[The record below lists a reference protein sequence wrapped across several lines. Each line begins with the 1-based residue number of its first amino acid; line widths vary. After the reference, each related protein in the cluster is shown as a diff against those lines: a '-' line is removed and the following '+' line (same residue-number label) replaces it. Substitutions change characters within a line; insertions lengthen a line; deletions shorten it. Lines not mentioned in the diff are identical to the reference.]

1 LREGRLGV
9 NIRAKKD
16 STDTLFLGLSILLQI
31 LLGIFFGHAYDQ
43 RIYMATG
50 YLVGTG
56 QNPYIAQ
63 DLQAVFHNSG
73 FQGMTSVGY
82 PPPWPLVMGLI
93 YLFSYRLFPNILI
106 YNLALKLPIIAAN
119 ISLAFLVKRILE
131 RLRVTQAVSRNAWLF
146 MLFNPFL
153 LLVTVAWGQFDSL
166 VALLSLLALVF
177 LVDGKSFLSAL
188 LLALA
193 ISFKPTALPLLPAVG
208 LFLWNRPFRRITSYF
223 SINILFLILF
233 CAGPFLIFHWDPS
246 VIFSHWNAQFSVGGG
261 LSFMTFL
268 ELVANSYQLPAWLAA
283 LGFLCFPAVALATFL
298 LKPGADGLQN
308 LLKKATLLVLVFF
321 LFRTWVSETNL
332 ILVMP
337 MLVILVST
345 GELDARLRVA
355 WILPLLFSLFNTSI
369 TQLLF
374 PSLPVLMGH
383 LLHESLP
390 FRIIRLTL
398 RTAVVI
404 PFLLLEGTII
414 LALWRQVRSE
424 KLHIF
429 ENKLKSEN

>member
-1 LREGRLGV
+1 
-9 NIRAKKD
+9 
-16 STDTLFLGLSILLQI
+16 
-31 LLGIFFGHAYDQ
+31 
-43 RIYMATG
+43 
-50 YLVGTG
+50 
-56 QNPYIAQ
+56 
-63 DLQAVFHNSG
+63 
-73 FQGMTSVGY
+73 MTSVGY
-82 PPPWPLVMGLI
+82 PPPWPLVTGLI
-93 YLFSYRLFPNILI
+93 YLFSYRLFPNLLF

-119 ISLAFLVKRILE
+119 ISLAILVRRILE
-131 RLRVTQAVSRNAWLF
+131 RLKVDQAVSRRAWVF
-146 MLFNPFL
+146 MLFNPFIL
-153 LLVTVAWGQFDSL
+153 VVTVAWGQFNSL
-166 VALLSLLALVF
+166 VALLSILALVF
-177 LVDGKSFLSAL
+177 LVDGKPFLSSL

-208 LFLWNRPFRRITSYF
+208 LFLWDRSLRKIASYF
-223 SINILFLILF
+223 SIVILFLVLF
-233 CAGPFLIFHWDPS
+233 CAGPFLIFRWDPS
-246 VIFSHWNAQFSVGGG
+246 IIFSHWNAQFSVGGG

-268 ELVANSYQLPAWLAA
+268 ELVADSYQLPGWLAA
-283 LGFLCFPAVALATFL
+283 LGFLCFPAVALATFT
-298 LKPGADGLQN
+298 LKPGAKGLPD
-308 LLKKATLLVLVFF
+308 LLKKAALLVLVFF

-345 GELDARLRVA
+345 GELDRRLRFA

-374 PSLPVLMGH
+374 PSLPVLMER
-383 LLHESLP
+383 LLHETLL

-404 PFLLLEGTII
+404 PFLLLEGSII

-424 KLHIF
+424 KLHIL